1 MSLDLQVGQE
11 QDTELS
17 QMILDDSPT
26 PEDYATQGLMRQDV
40 EKMLAELKSKER
52 QVISLRFGL
61 FDGTEWTLRA
71 IGKKLNLSSERVRQ
85 LEGQAMTHLKRK
97 KPKALRDYLVS

>member
-1 MSLDLQVGQE
+1 MNATELKEKKNNPSSSHTDIVGVYLGEIARFPMLDPSEEIILGKQVQRMMSCRETKQKLE

-40 EKMLAELKSKER
+40 EKMLAELK
-52 QVISLRFGL
+52 
-61 FDGTEWTLRA
+61 
-71 IGKKLNLSSERVRQ
+71 
-85 LEGQAMTHLKRK
+85 
-97 KPKALRDYLVS
+97 P

>member
-40 EKMLAELKSKER
+40 EKMLAELEQKER
-52 QVISLRFGL
+52 EILSMRFGL

-85 LEGQAMTHLKRK
+85 ERK
-97 KPKALRDYLVS
+97 SSHDSSEKKKAFSSAGLSC

>member
-1 MSLDLQVGQE
+1 MSLDLQVGLE

-40 EKMLAELKSKER
+40 EKMLAELKPKER
-52 QVISLRFGL
+52 QIITLFCHSGKTLAISKF
-61 FDGTEWTLRA
+61 
-71 IGKKLNLSSERVRQ
+71 
-85 LEGQAMTHLKRK
+85 
-97 KPKALRDYLVS
+97 